1 MADLSHIILPDNTAI
16 DLKMPNINTTYSF
29 LTLTNSSMNNGT
41 YYYKQFSIPSPG
53 LWYVHA
59 MIIWPGTTNQN
70 GARVVSITDSSTS
83 ETMTENSTYIF
94 SRVESV
100 PTASSYIQ
108 HTSGL
113 LRTSAAKAFYIR
125 VQQNSG
131 STLSGVGFRIQLV
144 KLTNDYS
151 MIQN

>member
-1 MADLSHIILPDNTAI
+1 MADLSHIILPDNTTI

-29 LTLTNSSMNNGT
+29 LTLTSSNMNSGT

-59 MIIWPGTTNQN
+59 MIIWPGTTTQS
-70 GARVVSITDSSTS
+70 GARVISITDSSTT
-83 ETMTENSTYIF
+83 ETMAENSPYIF

-113 LRTSAAKAFYIR
+113 LRTSSAKAFYIR
-125 VQQNSG
+125 AQQNSG
-131 STLSGVGFRIQLV
+131 STLSNVNFRLQLL
-144 KLTNDYS
+144 KMSSDYS